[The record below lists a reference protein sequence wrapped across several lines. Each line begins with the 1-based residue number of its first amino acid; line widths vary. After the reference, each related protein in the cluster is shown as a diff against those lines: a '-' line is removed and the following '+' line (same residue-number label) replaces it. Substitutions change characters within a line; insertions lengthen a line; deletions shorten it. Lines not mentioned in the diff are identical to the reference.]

1 MWTCV
6 SSQSLHRVLARVLVA
21 LLLPLL
27 GCESPRFMPHL
38 TEVQPPLDQYDTV
51 KSAEGSNEEPGDPVV
66 SNEEVMDA
74 AKNAAQPS
82 SRMIER
88 DEALSAEDMLK
99 LMVQSERA
107 ATVGKGL
114 DTQLMDQEVPLIRD
128 GPIILER
135 EEVIVRSAGPVRN
148 IIALLVLSVDAA
160 HNWVRQC

>member
-1 MWTCV
+1 
-6 SSQSLHRVLARVLVA
+6 
-21 LLLPLL
+21 
-27 GCESPRFMPHL
+27 MPHL

-88 DEALSAEDMLK
+88 EEALSAEDMLK

-114 DTQLMDQEVPLIRD
+114 DTQLMDQEK
-128 GPIILER
+128 
-135 EEVIVRSAGPVRN
+135 
-148 IIALLVLSVDAA
+148 LL
-160 HNWVRQC
+160 